1 MSLKQWEKKVLEAP
15 GAPERVQEIEDEL
28 RLAAGLTALREQA
41 GLTQRELAER
51 IGVSQPRIA
60 AIERSHN
67 VTIDVLEQYVQ
78 ALGGHLE
85 LTVIHGRHRT
95 PLLGPSVRGRGAR
108 SSKPPARAS
117 AAKSPSPAGRRKSA

>member
-67 VTIDVLEQYVQ
+67 RPSRCSNSMS
-78 ALGGHLE
+78 
-85 LTVIHGRHRT
+85 RHWEAT
-95 PLLGPSVRGRGAR
+95 
-108 SSKPPARAS
+108 SS
-117 AAKSPSPAGRRKSA
+117 